1 MDTHISQA
9 QSNTMQ
15 ELDKQ
20 NWADQEARRMVAA
33 KQRYILWLW
42 IWRVVVIAALLGIWQ
57 HAADAG
63 WISKFF
69 ISSPLDVGHFLADNL
84 GKGAFWADAWITI
97 QETLWGFGA
106 AGVLGVLV
114 AFALVQ
120 SKMLREVLDPI
131 LSFLNSLPR
140 VAFAP
145 LFVAFFGLGIMSKIV
160 LAFSLCFFIVLNGAL
175 TGLGSID
182 PDLRLLTRQLGAN
195 RIQYFVKLVIPNAL
209 PSIFAALRLSL
220 IYGFLAVVVGEM
232 IGSNRGLGQQI
243 AYYSGV
249 LRTDAVFALLFVLGL
264 IATFAVEMLR
274 KIENYLLRW
283 Q

>member
-1 MDTHISQA
+1 MEISHEQTRVA
-9 QSNTMQ
+9 PEMNKQSWLQQ
-15 ELDKQ
+15 ET
-20 NWADQEARRMVAA
+20 RRQVVE
-33 KQRYILWLW
+33 KQRYVLSVWG
-42 IWRVVVIAALLGIWQ
+42 WRVVVIVVLLGIWQ
-57 HAADAG
+57 YAADAG
-63 WISKFF
+63 WVNKFF
-69 ISSPLDVGHFLADNL
+69 ISSPSDVGSFLFNNL
-84 GKGAFWADAWITI
+84 YKVEFWADAWITV
-97 QETLWGFGA
+97 QETLWGFVV

-114 AFALVQ
+114 AFVLVQ
-120 SKMLREVLDPI
+120 SKLLRDVLDPI
-131 LSFLNSLPR
+131 LNFLNSLPR

-145 LFVAFFGLGIMSKIV
+145 LFVAFFGLGMMSKIV

-182 PDLRLLTRQLGAN
+182 PDLKLLTRQLGAN
-195 RIQYFVKLVIPNAL
+195 RVQYFIKLVVPNAL

-249 LRTDAVFALLFVLGL
+249 LRTDAVFALLFVLGV
-264 IATFAVEMLR
+264 IATLAVELLR
-274 KIENYLLRW
+274 KIESYLLRW

>member
-1 MDTHISQA
+1 MDISHPRNHAMQDLNK
-9 QSNTMQ
+9 QSWLQQ
-15 ELDKQ
+15 ETRKQ
-20 NWADQEARRMVAA
+20 VVER
-33 KQRYILWLW
+33 QRYALSVWA
-42 IWRVVVIAALLGIWQ
+42 WRIAVIVVLLGIWQ
-57 HAADAG
+57 YAADAG
-63 WISKFF
+63 WVNKFF
-69 ISSPLDVGHFLADNL
+69 ISSPSDVGTFLFNNL
-84 GKGAFWADAWITI
+84 YKAAFWADAWITV
-97 QETLWGFGA
+97 QETLWGFA
-106 AGVLGVLV
+106 VAGILGVLA
-114 AFALVQ
+114 AFVLVQ
-120 SKMLREVLDPI
+120 SKLLRDVMDPI
-131 LSFLNSLPR
+131 LNFLNSLPR

-145 LFVAFFGLGIMSKIV
+145 LFVAFFGLGMMSKIV

-195 RIQYFVKLVIPNAL
+195 RVQYFVKLVVPNAL

-249 LRTDAVFALLFVLGL
+249 LRTDAVFALLFVLGV
-264 IATFAVEMLR
+264 IATVAVELLR
-274 KIENYLLRW
+274 RIESYLLRW

>member
-1 MDTHISQA
+1 MDISHPRNHAMQDLNK
-9 QSNTMQ
+9 QSWLQQ
-15 ELDKQ
+15 ETRKQ
-20 NWADQEARRMVAA
+20 VVE
-33 KQRYILWLW
+33 KQRYALSVWV
-42 IWRVVVIAALLGIWQ
+42 WRIAVIVVLLGIWQ
-57 HAADAG
+57 YVADAG
-63 WISKFF
+63 WVNKFF
-69 ISSPLDVGHFLADNL
+69 ISSPSDVGAFLFNNL
-84 GKGAFWADAWITI
+84 YKAAFWADVWITV
-97 QETLWGFGA
+97 QETLWGFA
-106 AGVLGVLV
+106 VAGILGVLV
-114 AFALVQ
+114 AFVLVQ
-120 SKMLREVLDPI
+120 SKLLRDVLDPI
-131 LSFLNSLPR
+131 LNFLNSLPR

-145 LFVAFFGLGIMSKIV
+145 LFVAFFGLGMMSKIV

-195 RIQYFVKLVIPNAL
+195 RIQYFVKLVVPNAL

-249 LRTDAVFALLFVLGL
+249 LRTDAVFALLFVLGV
-264 IATFAVEMLR
+264 IATVAVELLR
-274 KIENYLLRW
+274 KIESYLLRW

>member
-1 MDTHISQA
+1 MQDLNK
-9 QSNTMQ
+9 QSWLQQ
-15 ELDKQ
+15 ETRKQ
-20 NWADQEARRMVAA
+20 IVE
-33 KQRYILWLW
+33 KQRYALSVWA
-42 IWRVVVIAALLGIWQ
+42 WRIAVIVVLLGIWQ
-57 HAADAG
+57 YAADAG
-63 WISKFF
+63 WVNKFF
-69 ISSPLDVGHFLADNL
+69 ISSPSDVGAFLFNNL
-84 GKGAFWADAWITI
+84 YKAAFWADVWITV
-97 QETLWGFGA
+97 QETLWGFA
-106 AGVLGVLV
+106 VAGILGVLV
-114 AFALVQ
+114 AFVLVQ
-120 SKMLREVLDPI
+120 SKLLRDVLDPI
-131 LSFLNSLPR
+131 LNFLNSLPR

-145 LFVAFFGLGIMSKIV
+145 LFVAFFGLGMMSKIV

-195 RIQYFVKLVIPNAL
+195 RVQYFVKLVVPNAL

-249 LRTDAVFALLFVLGL
+249 LRTDAVFALLFVLGV
-264 IATFAVEMLR
+264 IATVAVELLR
-274 KIENYLLRW
+274 KIESYLLRW

>member
-1 MDTHISQA
+1 MNTNTSHGAA
-9 QSNTMQ
+9 QLAP
-15 ELDKQ
+15 EIDKQ
-20 NWADQEARRMVAA
+20 SWAEQEAARMVAA
-33 KQRYILWLW
+33 KQRYLVSLWF
-42 IWRVVVIAALLGIWQ
+42 WRLVVIAALLGIWQ
-57 HAADAG
+57 VAADTG
-63 WISKFF
+63 LVNKFF
-69 ISSPLDVGHFLADNL
+69 ISSPQDIGRFLVDNL
-84 GKGAFWADAWITI
+84 GDTKFWEDAWITV
-97 QETLWGFGA
+97 QETLWGFGI
-106 AGVLGVLV
+106 AGILGVVV
-114 AFALVQ
+114 AFVLVQ
-120 SKMLREVLDPI
+120 SRMLREVLDPI

-145 LFVAFFGLGIMSKIV
+145 LFVAFFGLGMMSKIV

-182 PDLRLLTRQLGAN
+182 PDLRLLTRQLGAS
-195 RIQYFVKLVIPNAL
+195 RLEYFTKLVIPNAL

-264 IATFAVEMLR
+264 IATFAVELLR

>member
-1 MDTHISQA
+1 MDISHPRNHAMQDLNK
-9 QSNTMQ
+9 QSWLQQ
-15 ELDKQ
+15 ETRKQ
-20 NWADQEARRMVAA
+20 VVE
-33 KQRYILWLW
+33 KQRYTLSVWV
-42 IWRVVVIAALLGIWQ
+42 WRIAVIVVLLGIWQ
-57 HAADAG
+57 YAADAG
-63 WISKFF
+63 WVNKFF
-69 ISSPLDVGHFLADNL
+69 ISSPSDVGAFLFNNL
-84 GKGAFWADAWITI
+84 YKAAFWADVWITV
-97 QETLWGFGA
+97 QETLWGFA
-106 AGVLGVLV
+106 IAGILGVLV
-114 AFALVQ
+114 AFVLVQ
-120 SKMLREVLDPI
+120 SKLLRDVLDPI
-131 LSFLNSLPR
+131 LNFLNSLPR

-145 LFVAFFGLGIMSKIV
+145 LFVAFFGLGMMSKIV

-195 RIQYFVKLVIPNAL
+195 RVQYFVKLVVPNAL

-249 LRTDAVFALLFVLGL
+249 LRTDAVFALLFVLGV
-264 IATFAVEMLR
+264 IATVAVELLR
-274 KIENYLLRW
+274 KIESYLLRW